1 MVELRGF
8 ASQLKTIDVAAWFSI
23 VNVFCCTVCYT
34 VGGGSVPLWLADLAW
49 PMPGLDG
56 LLAGVVV
63 DCILRRYLLRP
74 AARDAMERL
83 LVDAGHVLRSGQDS
97 GCQEK
102 NCEG

>member
-1 MVELRGF
+1 MV
-8 ASQLKTIDVAAWFSI
+8 SI
-23 VNVFCCTVCYT
+23 FCYTVCYT
-34 VGGGSVPLWLADLAW
+34 VGGVSVPLWLADLARSV
-49 PMPGLDG
+49 PVLDG
-56 LLAGVVV
+56 LLARVVV

-83 LVDAGHVLRSGQDS
+83 LVDAGHVLRGSQDS

>member
-8 ASQLKTIDVAAWFSI
+8 TFQLKTIDVAAWFSI

-34 VGGGSVPLWLADLAW
+34 VGGVSVPLWLADLAR
-49 PMPGLDG
+49 PVPVLDG
-56 LLAGVVV
+56 LLACVVV
-63 DCILRRYLLRP
+63 DCILRRYLLCP
-74 AARDAMERL
+74 AARDAMERF